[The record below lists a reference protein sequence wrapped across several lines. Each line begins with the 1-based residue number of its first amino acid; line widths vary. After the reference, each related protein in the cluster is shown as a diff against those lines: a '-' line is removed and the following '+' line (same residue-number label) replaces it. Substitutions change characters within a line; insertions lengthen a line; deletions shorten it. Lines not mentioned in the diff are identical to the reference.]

1 MKKGLITLAVILA
14 LVMSMAIMAPAFAAD
29 ANDADYVIVS
39 PKAKDVGIGWGGQGS
54 STACVFEQLNW
65 AGSPTVDE
73 DGSALFTGAG
83 VAGAYIYTY
92 PTGVD
97 GKYNNLTSEFYP
109 YMCVSV
115 KITGIEGKEMF
126 YFVYGEGST
135 EDMPITSDLD
145 EYTKIIGE
153 LPAGIG
159 MAYEAIPGTDV
170 ITNLATRRI
179 IKVADY
185 ANGGHLQGVKVNIE
199 YIGFFKTE
207 ADAQAF
213 DYAEWLED
221 NKDLIKEEWGGTPWE
236 DLENSGSESETST
249 PETSEPETSEPETSV
264 PETSAP
270 ETSAPETSAPET
282 SEPET
287 STPETSAP
295 ETSEPETS
303 EPETSEPET
312 SEPESQT
319 SKPQT
324 STPDKT
330 DDDEKGGNALT
341 YILIAAAVVVVVV
354 VVVVVAKKGKK

>member
-92 PTGVD
+92 PTGLD

-126 YFVYGEGST
+126 YFVFGEGSA
-135 EDMPITSDLD
+135 EDMPLPGELD

-153 LPAGIG
+153 IPAGIG
-159 MAYEAIPGTDV
+159 MKYEAIPGTDV

-179 IKVADY
+179 LKVADY
-185 ANGGHLQGVKVNIE
+185 ANGGHLLGVKVNIE

-236 DLENSGSESETST
+236 ELNP
-249 PETSEPETSEPETSV
+249 PETSEPETSEPETSE
-264 PETSAP
+264 PETS
-270 ETSAPETSAPET
+270 TPET

-287 STPETSAP
+287 STP

-312 SEPESQT
+312 SEPETSEPETSEPETSEPETSEPET

-330 DDDEKGGNALT
+330 GDDEKGGNALT

>member
-92 PTGVD
+92 PTGLD

-115 KITGIEGKEMF
+115 KITGIEGKESF
-126 YFVYGEGST
+126 YFTYGEGST

-145 EYTKIIGE
+145 EYTKVIGE
-153 LPAGIG
+153 LPAGFG

-185 ANGGHLQGVKVNIE
+185 GNGGHLQGVKVNIE

-249 PETSEPETSEPETSV
+249 PETSEPETSEPETS
-264 PETSAP
+264 
-270 ETSAPETSAPET
+270 T
-282 SEPET
+282 SEPEA
-287 STPETSAP
+287 S
-295 ETSEPETS
+295 TSEPEASTS
-303 EPETSEPET
+303 EPEASTSEPEASTSEPEASTSEPEAST

-324 STPDKT
+324 STPDKA
-330 DDDEKGGNALT
+330 DDDEKGGNALV

-354 VVVVVAKKGKK
+354 VVVVISKKGKK